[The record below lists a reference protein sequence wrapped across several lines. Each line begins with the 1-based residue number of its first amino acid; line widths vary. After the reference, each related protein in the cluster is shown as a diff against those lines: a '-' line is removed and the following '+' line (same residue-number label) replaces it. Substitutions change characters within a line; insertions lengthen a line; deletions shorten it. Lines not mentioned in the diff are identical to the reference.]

1 MINEIKLTV
10 TLGEALA
17 ARLNAAAAAQ
27 GWSAES
33 LAADCIAQNLEV
45 ALRHRVL
52 IERIEQVDAAILDMA
67 KTVGELG
74 APSAGID
81 LTEVCRYRKGTGRS
95 DPA

>member
-1 MINEIKLTV
+1 MANEVKLTV

-52 IERIEQVDAAILDMA
+52 IERIEQIDAAILDMA
-67 KTVGELG
+67 QAVGELG
-74 APSAGID
+74 VPSAGID
-81 LTEVCRYRKGTGRS
+81 R
-95 DPA
+95 